1 MSEDSG
7 EKKYAASQKKLQDQ
21 RKKGQVA
28 QSQDIGKL
36 LVLAV
41 ISEIAL
47 LMAQNSLEQFGQL
60 LMLPVSLVGQP
71 FSRSL
76 QVVVAEV
83 GQVFFGF
90 ALLMTG
96 TAIAMKLASS
106 WLQFGFLFAPEVLTP
121 DFNRL
126 NPFNQAKQMFSPQSL
141 MTLLTGLIKA
151 LLICGVLYQVIGPS
165 LGALVGLVNADLPG
179 YITALV
185 VLFRYLL
192 HVCLGLLLV
201 LAAVDFGLQRYFFAR
216 RMRMT
221 HVEVVKEYK
230 GMEGDPH
237 TKMLRRALAQELAHE
252 EPVAPTPPLEEA
264 DMLLINPTHFAV
276 ALYYR
281 PPQTPL
287 PTVIAKGADAR
298 ARRMIDRARA
308 ADVPVIQCVWLAR
321 TLYGIETGH
330 CISRETLQ
338 AVALVYRTL
347 RELDDDERREV
358 IELAEL
364 EQR

>member
-7 EKKYAASQKKLQDQ
+7 EKKYAASQKKLRDQ

-47 LMAQNSLEQFGQL
+47 LKAQSSLDQFGQL

-76 QVVVAEV
+76 QAVVAEA
-83 GQVFFGF
+83 GHVFFGF

-96 TAIAMKLASS
+96 TAIAMKLVSS
-106 WLQFGFLFAPEVLTP
+106 WLQFGLLFAPEVLTP

-126 NPFNQAKQMFSPQSL
+126 NPLNQAKQMLSTQSL
-141 MTLLTGLIKA
+141 MTLFTGLVKA
-151 LLICGVLYQVIGPS
+151 LLICVVLYRVIGPS

-179 YITALV
+179 YIAALV
-185 VLFRYLL
+185 VLFRHLL
-192 HVCLGLLLV
+192 HMCLGLLLV
-201 LAAVDFGLQRYFFAR
+201 LAAVDLAQQRYFFAR

-230 GMEGDPH
+230 GMEGDPYF
-237 TKMLRRALAQELAHE
+237 KMLRRSLAQELAHE
-252 EPVAPTPPLEEA
+252 EPAARAPPLEEA

-287 PTVIAKGADAR
+287 PTLIAKGADAQ

-308 ADVPVIQCVWLAR
+308 ANVPVIQCVWLAR

-338 AVALVYRTL
+338 AVALLYRTL
-347 RELDDDERREV
+347 RELDDDTRGE
-358 IELAEL
+358 IIHLPEL

>member
-1 MSEDSG
+1 MSDDAG

-36 LVLAV
+36 LALVA

-47 LMAQNSLEQFGQL
+47 ICARSSMQRLEQL
-60 LMLPVSLVGQP
+60 LMLPVSLIGQP
-71 FSRSL
+71 FARSL
-76 QVVVAEV
+76 QEV
-83 GQVFFGF
+83 IVEAGYVFFGF
-90 ALLMTG
+90 ALLMAG
-96 TAIAMKLASS
+96 TAIVMKLISS

-126 NPFNQAKQMFSPQSL
+126 NPVNQARQMFSAQSL
-141 MTLLTGLIKA
+141 MTLFTGLIKA
-151 LLICGVLYQVIGPS
+151 LLICVVLYLVIGPS
-165 LGALVGLVNADLPG
+165 LGALVGLVNAGLPG
-179 YITALV
+179 FIDALIR
-185 VLFRYLL
+185 LFQYLL

-201 LAAVDFGLQRYFFAR
+201 LALVDMALQKYFFAR

-237 TKMLRRALAQELAHE
+237 IKMMRRLLAQELAQEVHAAKL
-252 EPVAPTPPLEEA
+252 PLLEEA

-281 PPQTPL
+281 PPQIPL
-287 PTVIAKGADAR
+287 PMLLEKGVDAQ
-298 ARRMIDRARA
+298 ARQMIDRAKA
-308 ADVPVIQCVWLAR
+308 AGVPVIQCVWLAR
-321 TLYGIETGH
+321 TLYRIEVGR
-330 CISRETLQ
+330 CIGRETLQ

-347 RELDDDERREV
+347 QELDDEARRETL
-358 IELAEL
+358 ELPEL

>member
-76 QVVVAEV
+76 QVVVAEA

-90 ALLMTG
+90 ALLMMG
-96 TAIAMKLASS
+96 AAIAMKLASS

-151 LLICGVLYQVIGPS
+151 LLICAVLYRVIGPS

-179 YITALV
+179 YIVALIA
-185 VLFRYLL
+185 LFRHLL

-201 LAAVDFGLQRYFFAR
+201 LAVVDLALQRYFFAR

>member
-76 QVVVAEV
+76 QVVVAEA

-96 TAIAMKLASS
+96 AAIAMKLASS

-151 LLICGVLYQVIGPS
+151 LLICAVLYRVIGPS

-179 YITALV
+179 YIVALIA
-185 VLFRYLL
+185 LFRHLL

-201 LAAVDFGLQRYFFAR
+201 LAVVDLALQRYFFAR

-321 TLYGIETGH
+321 TLYGIEAGH